1 MPALA
6 RKLRLHDYFAL
17 AFGTMIG
24 TGWLVL
30 MDDWLGRGGPAGAAL
45 AFAIGGVILLPVGY
59 VYGQWVRRLPDAA
72 GEAAYTAQV
81 FPPIVSYFTG
91 WMMLLAYFIVCP
103 WEAVAL
109 GKIAAYIFPS
119 LDTFELYRVAGQ
131 PVFLTRLVLGIL
143 LTLLLATINYRG
155 IRLSANF
162 QKIMTSMVLL
172 IFLALVG
179 ISAFRGAPVNFH
191 PVFRTTPFL
200 SILLALQIVPYFM
213 TGFESVPKYAEEANP
228 DFRQKSYMSAIGLAL
243 GVGAGFYALCILAV
257 AFIAPWPSLLGA
269 RFATAIAFEH
279 GLGRHWIVQLI
290 LVMALF
296 GLFQCFNG
304 NFAASTRLLFAYARR
319 GTVAPRFAAVHA
331 VFATPSVAVIGITVG
346 TLLGL
351 LLGDAILVPIT
362 EVGSMASA
370 LGWLAACLSFWLV
383 ARRPTRP
390 TLLPSESQDRA
401 ASPVSAPHHPEPGA
415 ASRPVPTP
423 QHTDP
428 VSAAG
433 PVAATEHPESDT
445 AALLQAPRIGTLIL
459 TALGILVSFLLLLM
473 KLLPVFPGHFTHTE
487 WLALALWL
495 LLGAILRRRQPS
507 T

>member
-45 AFAIGGVILLPVGY
+45 GFAIGGFILLPVGY
-59 VYGQWVRRLPDAA
+59 VYGQWVKRLPDAA

-81 FPPIVSYFTG
+81 FPPIVSFFTG

-119 LDTFELYRVAGQ
+119 LDSFELYRVAGQ
-131 PVFLTRLVLGIL
+131 PVFLPRLILGIA

-162 QKIMTSMVLL
+162 QKTMTSMVLL

-179 ISAFRGAPVNFH
+179 ISSVRGSPANFH
-191 PVFRTTPFL
+191 PAFHATPFL
-200 SILLALQIVPYFM
+200 SIFLTLQIVPYFM

-228 DFRQKSYMSAIGLAL
+228 DFRQTSYMQAIGLAL
-243 GVGAGFYALCILAV
+243 GVGAFFYALSIAAV
-257 AFIAPWPSLLGA
+257 AYIAPWQSLLGK
-269 RFATAIAFEH
+269 RFATAIAFEQ
-279 GLGRHWIVQLI
+279 GLGKHWPVQLI
-290 LVMALF
+290 LTMALF

-304 NFAASTRLLFAYARR
+304 NFAASTRLLFAFGRR
-319 GTVAPRFAAVHA
+319 GTVAPRFAAIHEK
-331 VFATPSVAVIGITVG
+331 FSTPSVAVVGITVG

-351 LLGDAILVPIT
+351 LLGDSILVPIT

-370 LGWLAACLSFWLV
+370 LGWLAACLSFWFV
-383 ARRPTRP
+383 
-390 TLLPSESQDRA
+390 
-401 ASPVSAPHHPEPGA
+401 EP
-415 ASRPVPTP
+415 R
-423 QHTDP
+423 
-428 VSAAG
+428 
-433 PVAATEHPESDT
+433 
-445 AALLQAPRIGTLIL
+445 LRMRIVTG
-459 TALGILVSFLLLLM
+459 LGICVSLLLLLM
-473 KLLPVFPGHFTHTE
+473 KLIPAFPGHFTHAE
-487 WLALALWL
+487 WIALALWL
-495 LLGAILRRRQPS
+495 LLGATLHRRRS
-507 T
+507 ASAILSRHAN